1 MERGE
6 CVEWMMDGFMGGCRE
21 KEEGIDRG
29 MDGWMQREW
38 RKNKKK

>member
-6 CVEWMMDGFMGGCRE
+6 CVEWMMDGCRE

-29 MDGWMQREW
+29 MDGCRE
-38 RKNKKK
+38 RGGVEEK